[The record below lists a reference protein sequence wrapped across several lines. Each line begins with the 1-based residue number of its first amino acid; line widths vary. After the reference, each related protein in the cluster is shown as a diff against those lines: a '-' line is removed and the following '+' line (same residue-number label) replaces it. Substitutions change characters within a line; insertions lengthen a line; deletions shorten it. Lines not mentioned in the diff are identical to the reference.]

1 MKLIEH
7 SKEKHAMTN
16 SHGERRCT
24 RYKLQKTVRERGIS
38 PVSKAI
44 QKFEVGQM
52 VHIDIDPSVQRGM
65 PNPKFQGSTGKVTGQ
80 RGRSYVL
87 EVRSGNAKKEVYSL
101 PQHLKPQKY

>member
-1 MKLIEH
+1 
-7 SKEKHAMTN
+7 MTN
-16 SHGERRCT
+16 SHGEKRCT

-38 PVSKAI
+38 PVSRAI
-44 QKFEVGQM
+44 QEFDEGQM

-65 PNPKFQGSTGKVTGQ
+65 PNAKFQGSTGKVIGQ

-87 EVRSGNAKKEVYSL
+87 EVRSGNAKKEVFCF